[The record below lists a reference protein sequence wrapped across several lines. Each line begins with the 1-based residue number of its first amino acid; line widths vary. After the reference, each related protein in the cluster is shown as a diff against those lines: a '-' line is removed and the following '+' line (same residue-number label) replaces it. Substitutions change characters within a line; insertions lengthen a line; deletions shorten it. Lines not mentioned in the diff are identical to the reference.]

1 DDLVTGVQTCALPI
15 SHRLGRRALQ
25 ARAATVSESA
35 ATHDDNAGVTPVRLL
50 AVADPEVVGG
60 ESLLDSYRRLA
71 DVFHDILA
79 EQSLDKIGRASCRER
94 VETKE

>member
-1 DDLVTGVQTCALPI
+1 
-15 SHRLGRRALQ
+15 
-25 ARAATVSESA
+25 VSESA

-50 AVADPEVVGG
+50 AVADPDDAGG

-79 EQSLDKIGRASCRER
+79 E
-94 VETKE
+94 